1 MRFFLFITTFTSL
14 YTGMHVYAFLK
25 LRRAVSLGWVAIALI
40 VVLMIVMILTP
51 ILVRVVESAD
61 FEKEA
66 RAFATIGYT
75 WMGFVF
81 LFFIASFSLDV
92 WRFLVYVAEGLLK
105 MSLGAVKFSYRQAF
119 FVPLFAAMLATG
131 YGIFEAMNIRTEML
145 VLKSPKITRPIRIV
159 QISDVHL
166 GLLIRE
172 HKLGRILE
180 KVKAASPDVF
190 VSTGDLVDGQT
201 NSLNGVGNL
210 LRDVNAPLGKYAVTG
225 NHEFY
230 AGLDR
235 SLAFMKQAG
244 FHVLLGE
251 AKSVAGL
258 ITIAGVD
265 DPVVKGYGRSR
276 EVPEKELL
284 SGLPRDKFTLLL
296 KHRQEVEKSA
306 LGLFDLQLS
315 GHAHKGQIFPFRLI
329 HHFLF
334 PYIAGL
340 YDLSSGSFLYVSRGS
355 GTWGPPIRFLAPP
368 EVTVIDLVPGSF
380 AQATQ
385 PKDSGNTPLSR

>member
-145 VLKSPKITRPIRIV
+145 VLKSPKITKPIRIA

-172 HKLGRILE
+172 SRLARILE
-180 KVKAASPDVF
+180 KVKAASPDIF
-190 VSTGDLVDGQT
+190 VSTGDLIDGQT
-201 NSLNGVGNL
+201 DNLNGVGEL
-210 LRDVNAPLGKYAVTG
+210 LREIRAPLGKFAVTG

-230 AGLDR
+230 AGLGR
-235 SLAFMKQAG
+235 SLEFMKRAG
-244 FHVLLGE
+244 FHVLRGE
-251 AKSVAGL
+251 ATTVAGL

-265 DPVVKGYGRSR
+265 DPVVRGYGGSAG
-276 EVPEKELL
+276 VPEKELL
-284 SGLPRDKFTLLL
+284 LGLPRDKFTLLL
-296 KHRQEVEKSA
+296 KHRQDVEKGSA
-306 LGLFDLQLS
+306 GLFDLQLS
-315 GHAHKGQIFPFRLI
+315 GHAHKGQIFPFSLI
-329 HHFLF
+329 HHFVF
-334 PYIAGL
+334 PYIAGP
-340 YDLSSGSFLYVSRGS
+340 YELSSGSFLYVSRGS

-368 EVTVIDLVPGSF
+368 EVTIIDIVPGES
-380 AQATQ
+380 AQVMQ
-385 PKDSGNTPLSR
+385 PTR